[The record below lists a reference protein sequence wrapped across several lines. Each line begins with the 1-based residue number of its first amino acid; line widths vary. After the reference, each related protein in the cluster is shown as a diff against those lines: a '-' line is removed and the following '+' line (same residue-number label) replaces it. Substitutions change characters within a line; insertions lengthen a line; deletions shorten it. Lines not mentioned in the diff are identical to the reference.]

1 MEYLLEDIRSALMA
15 GLNTKGERV
24 ERPLSPHLQV
34 YRWPISMALS
44 ILHRASGIALG
55 IGTLAFTCWVVSI
68 AVSPHAFAIVQTV
81 FGSLLGQLI
90 LAGWTFALIFHLCSG
105 VRHLFWD
112 AGYGFVA
119 SQYERSAWIV
129 IAASI
134 CGTILAWI
142 VSLII

>member
-1 MEYLLEDIRSALMA
+1 MVGQS
-15 GLNTKGERV
+15 TKGERV

-55 IGTLAFTCWVVSI
+55 VGTLAFTSWVTSLAI
-68 AVSPHAFAIVQTV
+68 SPNAFAIVQTV

-90 LAGWTFALIFHLCSG
+90 LAGWTFALIFHLSTG

-119 SQYERSAWIV
+119 PQYEQSAWIA
-129 IAASI
+129 IAITI
-134 CGTILAWI
+134 CGTILVWI
-142 VSLII
+142 IGSIL